1 MFGQYSCKSSRWRP
15 FTRHLSSSF
24 SHRRRRKRL
33 QIIAMA
39 DSGLDQNSCFFR
51 EDSDDGNIEC
61 STYTSPVYDLT
72 KRKVS
77 AKQLDDLLV
86 D

>member
-1 MFGQYSCKSSRWRP
+1 
-15 FTRHLSSSF
+15 
-24 SHRRRRKRL
+24 
-33 QIIAMA
+33 MA